1 MLSTVTVDANGNVVV
16 EKNEVGEND
25 GSEGGG
31 KDVTS
36 TLKRQE
42 DIVGGFDLTSKSYS
56 TSSAI
61 DNKQINNKEH
71 AQESVEDNNQNAGP
85 SISSSSSHP
94 KFDVEASLASLNR
107 ARALLGSLGNNN
119 IESSLS
125 SSSAATAAAAAAA
138 LTASRSSPTS
148 SSSSHS
154 SPGEV
159 KFTAVTDDVTEDD
172 HLTPHTDTNTLTAAT
187 AAAASSLSSSDAM
200 NMSTS
205 SYSSIVKRPY
215 VLSMNQHHHHQQQVS
230 IKSARA
236 PTINPVRKRPSLSTI
251 LAEQSSSKMSS
262 RSEGGGGG
270 GGIKMTSLPL
280 PSTSHLRTRK
290 GTVDSH
296 PMASLLQSPESYS
309 LQLSGNLL
317 KRSHHARTSATW
329 AKRFFVTQRW
339 HLLYY
344 KDSQSSPDAP
354 LAAIDLRCVRDLLVG
369 DEVNIEK
376 IKSASSST
384 IGTSESSSG
393 GGWLANFL
401 SGSSHYSSSSSSSSA
416 ATEIRCFLEIVL
428 SSSSDDV
435 TASTNTEDHNQQ
447 RQNYLL
453 KAATETEALEW
464 HDGLLSLLIRYG
476 CDPYEGSLLEKKLFG
491 GGGGGGTSRGIG
503 GGGSRSSSN
512 SVRYASGSPISS
524 TDEEEYAHL
533 PIRAAGTKE
542 SDGGGGGG
550 TFAGVEEEE
559 ERGGGGGERGDV
571 KRRLGILASV
581 EAVLNGTSSSSTPS
595 YSSSA
600 ASSSSSSLSAII
612 SKGTMGSNFPTTSS
626 SSFSSIAN
634 ESIAPP
640 LVRSSRS
647 VDDASSSAAAAKATL
662 ASSSFVT
669 RTSSSTDT
677 LSPYS
682 SHTAPQ
688 TLLSSSP
695 TFIPLSSSSSSS
707 SLTTV
712 VSSSSNYNSSSASL
726 PPIHRPRPSSE
737 ASAVSAILSACR
749 ILQNPPSALT
759 TSLSS
764 ATLSTQRERA
774 ASLCSKLTEINVERR
789 RGGDQDGEGDY
800 FALSRALG
808 GDLSSSVS
816 EVFALIRSSPRFT
829 QKLASEFVSAA
840 KTFQF
845 CSFLR
850 RGPLG
855 NSSGPFPI
863 LALHSEAQHQ
873 LSKQQQGSYVS
884 SSSSSSPGD
893 TLFANAIT
901 TQLMQWLAAST
912 SPGDLSSLEK
922 ALEQIAEDVSR
933 SIAAGFDEEI
943 SSLSNSHSRNNSHD
957 DTNDGSS
964 FEIFSFLLSRVSS
977 DSFLT
982 AVPPSVL
989 LSMLITVAHRG
1000 RASAAESL
1008 AMQLLPVLES
1018 YWSSKLNIKKS
1029 IIDSRIRRLA
1039 RAAGSGAPT
1048 VEKGLTTLLR
1058 IWSKAGF
1065 LLFDRLPPLLQ
1076 ADLALPPD
1084 WRDKVLEA
1092 RGISSGASSSSSSI
1106 AASAVAAASSA
1117 SSLRARLPLEI
1128 STKTHTT
1135 AHDLALLHSAIQRV
1149 LMSCADSHCISDDD
1163 EDRKKTLVGL
1173 SFNRIVAMDDIDE
1186 KAISEICGSAS
1197 VINSLCE
1204 LTFPSPQICIL
1215 PSSTLA
1221 RSKRVAG
1228 TQPLVA
1234 LNRLDEAKATARQ
1247 LKDCYDEAGIQIP
1260 TVLSSASSSSSSSST
1275 FSLSDLCS
1283 NPLPHSIEAE
1293 IVTLSKRLTTLLPIL
1308 DLASNE
1314 SNALKD
1320 LIKRSE
1326 DELKQRQLDE
1336 AEYMIA
1342 SKQQQQLQL
1351 QNSTKN
1357 PYPPVGEGKLT
1368 TVKQLV
1374 FASPPLPPSS
1384 SSGVSFSSRTL
1395 EQDQRDAAHAAA
1407 RAVNTPSAY
1416 RLTSSSST
1424 PLAASNA
1431 ARAAMSAAS
1440 VAALSVTKAPRL
1452 PGVAV
1457 ATPLTDNAYPKSP
1470 LQALI
1475 GAGGVFSYT
1484 R

>member
-1 MLSTVTVDANGNVVV
+1 MRRNNKEPHAPGSLQMLPSSLGPPPAHLSHASTIPSSLGLPPAHFRAALGPTVSAGSDSSGASAFGSDAQTALAPSQNIAPRSRMLQSRPSTASAATISRKSVDFSDEHHHQHHQNNSLNRGKNELLVLNEPTRGGGGGEGEGGGGIRSIRPSSASAVPSASQINSISSSNSSSRIDSSSNISSSANTDVQKKPLWKACVDPSNGKQYWGNRITKKSQWQRPPEEELLSTVTVDANGNVVV

-42 DIVGGFDLTSKSYS
+42 DIVGGFDLASKSYS

-71 AQESVEDNNQNAGP
+71 AQESVEDDNQNAGP

-119 IESSLS
+119 IESS
-125 SSSAATAAAAAAA
+125 SSSAATAAAVAVA
-138 LTASRSSPTS
+138 LTASRASPTS

-215 VLSMNQHHHHQQQVS
+215 VLSMNQHHHQQQQMS

-270 GGIKMTSLPL
+270 IKMTSLPL

-290 GTVDSH
+290 GTVDSN

-416 ATEIRCFLEIVL
+416 ATEIKCFLEIVL

-435 TASTNTEDHNQQ
+435 STSTNTEDHNQQ

-464 HDGLLSLLIRYG
+464 HDGLLSLLKRYG

-524 TDEEEYAHL
+524 TDEEEYVHL
-533 PIRAAGTKE
+533 SIRAAGTKE
-542 SDGGGGGG
+542 NDGGGGGG
-550 TFAGVEEEE
+550 GGRTFVGVEEEE
-559 ERGGGGGERGDV
+559 GERGERGGV

-581 EAVLNGTSSSSTPS
+581 EAVLNGPSSSSTPL
-595 YSSSA
+595 YSSSSAATA
-600 ASSSSSSLSAII
+600 ASSSSSSSSSAII

-626 SSFSSIAN
+626 SSFSSIAK

-640 LVRSSRS
+640 LVRSSRA
-647 VDDASSSAAAAKATL
+647 VDDASSSAEAAAKATL
-662 ASSSFVT
+662 ASSSLVT
-669 RTSSSTDT
+669 RTSSSTDA
-677 LSPYS
+677 LSPYL

-695 TFIPLSSSSSSS
+695 TVIPLSSSSSSS
-707 SLTTV
+707 SLTTA

-726 PPIHRPRPSSE
+726 PPVHRPRPSSE

-774 ASLCSKLTEINVERR
+774 ASICSKLTEINVERR

-863 LALHSEAQHQ
+863 LALHSEAQYQ
-873 LSKQQQGSYVS
+873 LSKQQQGSSVS

-1018 YWSSKLNIKKS
+1018 YWSSKLNLKKS
-1029 IIDSRIRRLA
+1029 IIDARIRRLA
-1039 RAAGSGAPT
+1039 RAAGSGAPS

-1117 SSLRARLPLEI
+1117 SSLRTRI
-1128 STKTHTT
+1128 HK
-1135 AHDLALLHSAIQRV
+1135 
-1149 LMSCADSHCISDDD
+1149 SH
-1163 EDRKKTLVGL
+1163 RWL
-1173 SFNRIVAMDDIDE
+1173 SHR
-1186 KAISEICGSAS
+1186 
-1197 VINSLCE
+1197 
-1204 LTFPSPQICIL
+1204 
-1215 PSSTLA
+1215 
-1221 RSKRVAG
+1221 
-1228 TQPLVA
+1228 
-1234 LNRLDEAKATARQ
+1234 
-1247 LKDCYDEAGIQIP
+1247 YH
-1260 TVLSSASSSSSSSST
+1260 
-1275 FSLSDLCS
+1275 
-1283 NPLPHSIEAE
+1283 PLPQC
-1293 IVTLSKRLTTLLPIL
+1293 
-1308 DLASNE
+1308 D
-1314 SNALKD
+1314 
-1320 LIKRSE
+1320 
-1326 DELKQRQLDE
+1326 
-1336 AEYMIA
+1336 
-1342 SKQQQQLQL
+1342 
-1351 QNSTKN
+1351 
-1357 PYPPVGEGKLT
+1357 
-1368 TVKQLV
+1368 
-1374 FASPPLPPSS
+1374 
-1384 SSGVSFSSRTL
+1384 
-1395 EQDQRDAAHAAA
+1395 
-1407 RAVNTPSAY
+1407 
-1416 RLTSSSST
+1416 
-1424 PLAASNA
+1424 
-1431 ARAAMSAAS
+1431 
-1440 VAALSVTKAPRL
+1440 
-1452 PGVAV
+1452 
-1457 ATPLTDNAYPKSP
+1457 
-1470 LQALI
+1470 
-1475 GAGGVFSYT
+1475 
-1484 R
+1484 